1 MVTLIAKGTETGK
14 EAVAPAE
21 SAARPDAMQTPA
33 PSRKSARISSR
44 AMAMTA
50 NNGQETKKAEAPA
63 GQNHREEAV
72 EAVDDAQIA
81 AEPARGDGDARKQ
94 PSQLPRE
101 FPGEEPKK
109 RKLAC
114 LDESMYEQGIDS
126 DGEYPY
132 VYDYEGGD
140 SEEEED
146 VCGGDEGEEEGEDR
160 GDDGD
165 VPGLILPLEVH
176 DIKGFSWKSSKR
188 N

>member
-1 MVTLIAKGTETGK
+1 MVTLMAKGTETAK

-63 GQNHREEAV
+63 GQIHREEAV
-72 EAVDDAQIA
+72 KAVDDTRIA
-81 AEPARGDGDARKQ
+81 VEPARSNGNARKQ

-101 FPGEEPKK
+101 FPTEDKK

-114 LDESMYEQGIDS
+114 LNESM
-126 DGEYPY
+126 
-132 VYDYEGGD
+132 
-140 SEEEED
+140 
-146 VCGGDEGEEEGEDR
+146 
-160 GDDGD
+160 
-165 VPGLILPLEVH
+165 
-176 DIKGFSWKSSKR
+176 
-188 N
+188 